1 MQNVR
6 MVYKKK
12 LIWYIRRIKKDD
24 GLLTLCA
31 NTPPNPQATWSCGW
45 LCVTCR
51 LCALSHV
58 KEDQPHLFL
67 SPPRPL
73 WCQVYCNGGLHLISN
88 GLPTLD
94 DSKDILEKVLYGIKL
109 RAKDKQIHPLS
120 PPPPP
125 FSFSIYTLISIH
137 ASSPNFNWVRRQHL
151 PQWTSYSSILYSS
164 EFNYTWGAQ

>member
-1 MQNVR
+1 MWSLLHCSNFSVLFFMQNVR

-120 PPPPP
+120 PPPPLQLLHLHID
-125 FSFSIYTLISIH
+125 IYTCFFAKL
-137 ASSPNFNWVRRQHL
+137 
-151 PQWTSYSSILYSS
+151 
-164 EFNYTWGAQ
+164 